1 VREGLKRGVRAAKEN
16 DMAKKRL
23 MPVPGG
29 LVPHPRFVPRPNLA
43 RARIP
48 EAEIRA
54 GFWRLRGAE
63 IFPESAIAADVTRQ
77 NYALFP
83 RRYYVDMLKQC
94 WQCARPFIFFAR
106 EQQFWF
112 ETLGFNVD
120 ADAVDCTE
128 CRHRAHV
135 QRATL
140 ARHAAA
146 MHEPA
151 LSDKA
156 LLALVDDAADL
167 ADAGLLKRVER
178 LGALKNRALRQ
189 CGENAR
195 IARLAAAIERLRAAS
210 SPGHVAS

>member
-1 VREGLKRGVRAAKEN
+1 
-16 DMAKKRL
+16 MAKKRL

-29 LVPHPRFVPRPNLA
+29 LVPHPRFVPQANRI
-43 RARIP
+43 RARIL

-54 GFWRLRGAE
+54 GFWNLRRAE
-63 IFPESAIAADVTRQ
+63 IFPESAITANAARQ
-77 NYALFP
+77 NYTLYP
-83 RRYYVDMLKQC
+83 RRYYVDVLKHC
-94 WQCARPFIFFAR
+94 RQCARPFVFFAR

-112 ETLGFNVD
+112 ETLGFYVD
-120 ADAVDCTE
+120 ADAVHCTE

-135 QRATL
+135 RRATL
-140 ARHAAA
+140 ARYAAA
-146 MHEPA
+146 IREPA

-195 IARLAAAIERLRAAS
+195 VARLAAAIERLRAAS